1 MTNPIQYASSAA
13 NCKIVGTSPATIQ
26 LVRLCQRIALSGA
39 PVLLF
44 GPAGSEFE
52 KVAAHIH
59 HASDRAAQPFVRQRC
74 AHWQDSID
82 PLRTVGSGTLF
93 VEGIQ
98 HASLPVQLRLIAEMD
113 EAKLAVRQING
124 AVPVPPR
131 IIASASEH
139 LYSLVENGMLL
150 EDLHWQLCAL
160 SMRIPSLSE
169 RAQDIPAIAQQMLD
183 QADLLHGS
191 SSQLRLSE
199 SSCRVLQTYSWPG
212 NFRQLQSVLQRAVTL
227 SAAGS
232 ELEICQADIEH
243 CAIHW
248 RSQRWQDQPTEL
260 PAAGST
266 GVEPTSTAGSDLSS
280 ASESKSITGSTNEN
294 ASPNALGKADMQ
306 QLIQAVVDKGIVEAD
321 RAHRESHSFVVDR
334 VEKALIAAVLAQCGN
349 VQKAA
354 AQKLGMNRNTLHKKI
369 KDYGLE

>member
-1 MTNPIQYASSAA
+1 MTNPSQSASSAA
-13 NCKIVGTSPATIQ
+13 NCKIVGTSPATIE
-26 LVRLCQRIALSGA
+26 LVRLCQRFALSGA

-52 KVAAHIH
+52 KVAAYIH
-59 HASDRAAQPFVRQRC
+59 HTSDRAAQPFVRQRC

-82 PLRTVGSGTLF
+82 PLRTAGSGTFF

-113 EAKLAVRQING
+113 EARLAVRQIDG
-124 AVPVPPR
+124 AVPMPPR
-131 IIASASEH
+131 IIASSSEH

-160 SMRIPSLSE
+160 SLRIPSLSE
-169 RAQDIPAIAQQMLD
+169 RAEDVPAIAQQMLD
-183 QADLLHGS
+183 QSDLLRGAS
-191 SSQLRLSE
+191 SPLHLSD
-199 SSCRVLQTYSWPG
+199 SSCRVLKSYAWPG

-227 SAAGS
+227 SAADS
-232 ELEICQADIEH
+232 ELEICQADIDH

-248 RSQRWQDQPTEL
+248 RSQRWQDGLTEST
-260 PAAGST
+260 AAGSSP
-266 GVEPTSTAGSDLSS
+266 GVTNSTAGSDPIAANEPNNVSS
-280 ASESKSITGSTNEN
+280 STNET
-294 ASPNALGKADMQ
+294 ASPTALGKADMQ
-306 QLIQAVVDKGIVEAD
+306 QLVQAVVDKGIVEAD

-354 AQKLGMNRNTLHKKI
+354 ALKLGMNRNTLHKKI